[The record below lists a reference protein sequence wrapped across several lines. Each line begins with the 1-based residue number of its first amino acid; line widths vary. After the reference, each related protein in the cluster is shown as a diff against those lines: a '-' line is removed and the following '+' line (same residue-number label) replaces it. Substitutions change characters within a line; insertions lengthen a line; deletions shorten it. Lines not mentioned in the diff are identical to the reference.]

1 MNIDDLIALHSAG
14 PAIVMMSRD
23 DAVAILTK
31 LKNAEFQLDAARK
44 QTAYMVARQHRQ
56 QGLPSHE

>member
-1 MNIDDLIALHSAG
+1 
-14 PAIVMMSRD
+14 MMSRD
-23 DAVAILTK
+23 GAVAILTR

-56 QGLPSHE
+56 QEPAKK